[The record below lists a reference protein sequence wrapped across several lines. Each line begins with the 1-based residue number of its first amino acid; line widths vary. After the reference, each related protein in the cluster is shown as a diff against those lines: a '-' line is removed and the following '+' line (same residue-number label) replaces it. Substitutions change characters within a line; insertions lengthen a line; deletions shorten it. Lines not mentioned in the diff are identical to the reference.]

1 MKNLIGRQ
9 FFSIES
15 VANRMEA
22 QNWHFMN
29 FHGAS
34 IEIDIRKY
42 RYGALFGSSSSLVNI
57 AIMAINK
64 ASK

>member
-1 MKNLIGRQ
+1 
-9 FFSIES
+9 
-15 VANRMEA
+15 MEA